1 MLIAVR
7 TIWIQYVYR
16 YVCAYAGILA
26 SRFKGL
32 GFKGTVYMIHYYTVY
47 ITWNNNAW
55 WNITKMHL
63 SAPYMQAIL
72 NSVLIGVVTK
82 ISA

>member
-47 ITWNNNAW
+47 IT
-55 WNITKMHL
+55 
-63 SAPYMQAIL
+63 
-72 NSVLIGVVTK
+72 
-82 ISA
+82 